1 MSTRPPEPA
10 AAPARGRIETLRALA
25 VVAVLCTGAL
35 ATIVHLTQNSNA
47 SVSEQIRLGS
57 VARGLTALQ
66 DVPFRARP
74 SNGGTAAGARRRMQA
89 GIRRFWANYAVLE
102 DGTAP
107 GRRRGLTRLAH
118 SYFATLHQIYLVGI
132 SPAGYGR
139 AADRLGAVSARRL
152 ARIQAVIREAGRVD
166 AARAR
171 RADEE
176 AELGT
181 GAAIAI
187 VFAAFAYFNRR
198 STRAQGE
205 ANRLAEENGRLLRA
219 SHEEARTDPLTGMR
233 NRRALVADLTDV
245 LSRPD
250 CGGHILVLFDL
261 DGFKQYNDTFGHP
274 AGDLLLQRLGARLA
288 AAVAPLDGAAYRMGG
303 DEFCVLAPAE
313 DSEQVVWAAWTSMAE
328 RGEAFEVGSSYG
340 TAVLPEEADS
350 IKTALHLADVRLYAD
365 KASGRPSAGRQTTD
379 VLMALMEE
387 RPELVAHVERV
398 ARLTEAIATRMGLS
412 EDEARRAALA
422 ARLHDVGKTAIPEA
436 IVEKPGRLDEEE
448 WRFMHRH
455 TAIGERIIR
464 AATALAPIAEIV
476 RATHE
481 RYDGTGYPDGIAGD
495 AIPLVAR
502 IICVCDAYETMTSE
516 RVYRAGVAPAEARAE
531 LVRHAGTQFDPAVVE
546 VFCAL
551 EADEVDPPASR
562 AA

>member
-1 MSTRPPEPA
+1 MSTRPREPE

-25 VVAVLCTGAL
+25 AVAVLCTGAL

-74 SNGGTAAGARRRMQA
+74 ANGGTAAGARRRMHA
-89 GIRRFWANYAVLE
+89 GIRRFWANLGVLE
-102 DGTAP
+102 NGTTP
-107 GRRRGLTRLAH
+107 GRRRRLPRLAH
-118 SYFATLHQIYLVGI
+118 SYFATLHQIYLIGI
-132 SPAGYGR
+132 SPGGYGP
-139 AADRLGAVSARRL
+139 AADRLGAASEHEL
-152 ARIQAVIREAGRVD
+152 ARLQVVVRSAARVY

-171 RADEE
+171 RADDE
-176 AELGT
+176 AQAGT
-181 GAAIAI
+181 GGAIAML
-187 VFAAFAYFNRR
+187 FCAFAFFHRR
-198 STRAQGE
+198 SARAHAE
-205 ANRLAEENGRLLRA
+205 AARLAEANGGLLRA
-219 SHEEARTDPLTGMR
+219 SRAEARTDPLTGMR
-233 NRRALVADLTDV
+233 NRRALVDDLAEILAGCD
-245 LSRPD
+245 P
-250 CGGHILVLFDL
+250 GHILVLFDL

-274 AGDLLLQRLGARLA
+274 AGDLLLQRLGARLE
-288 AAVAPLDGAAYRMGG
+288 AAVAPLDGTAHRMGG

-313 DSEQVVWAAWTSMAE
+313 APEHVVWAAWTAMAE
-328 RGEAFEVGSSYG
+328 RGEAFEVGASYG
-340 TAVLPEEADS
+340 TAVLPDEADS
-350 IKTALHLADVRLYAD
+350 IKAALHLADVRLYAD
-365 KASGRPSAGRQTTD
+365 KASGRPSAGRQTTE

-398 ARLTEAIATRMGLS
+398 AWLTELTATRMGLS

-422 ARLHDVGKTAIPEA
+422 ARLHDVGKTAIPGA

-455 TAIGERIIR
+455 TVIGERIVR
-464 AATALAPIAEIV
+464 AATALAPIAEVV

-481 RYDGTGYPDGIAGD
+481 RYDGTGYPDGVAGD
-495 AIPLVAR
+495 AIPLAAR
-502 IICVCDAYETMTSE
+502 IICVCDAYETMTSDH
-516 RVYRAGVAPAEARAE
+516 VYRAGVAPAEARAE
-531 LVRHAGTQFDPAVVE
+531 LVRHSGTQFDPAVVD

-551 EADEVDPPASR
+551 PADQVDPAARR